1 MPANVE
7 NMFSAREIPWHKIGE
22 VTEGALSSKEA
33 IVKAGLDWT
42 VSTRPIATFESPDI
56 PARIDNLIPV
66 EDFWATVRDTDDS
79 VLGVVGNR
87 YTPIQNL

>member
-7 NMFSAREIPWHKIGE
+7 HMFSAREIPWHRVGE

-42 VSTRPIATFESPDI
+42 VSTRPLATFDRANETEGNFIDVPDY
-56 PARIDNLIPV
+56 
-66 EDFWATVRDTDDS
+66 WATVRDTDDS

-87 YTPIQNL
+87 YLSLIHI

>member
-7 NMFSAREIPWHKIGE
+7 HMFSAREIPWHRVGE

-42 VSTRPIATFESPDI
+42 VSTRPLATFDRANETEGNFIDCLLYTSPSPRD
-56 PARIDNLIPV
+56 
-66 EDFWATVRDTDDS
+66 ATLSRMPS
-79 VLGVVGNR
+79 SA
-87 YTPIQNL
+87 